1 MQLQQ
6 EILHRNEDP
15 MIVKFI
21 EKRATG
27 IVPLQLS
34 RYAIGCVMRG
44 TLCIYDGDKR
54 RVVNRGELFFLG
66 FGRHYMESVPENGLP
81 FEQILIYYTP
91 QELQRV
97 LVHLNINYGVAIED
111 KHSCSNCQSGAC
123 VVVGSNTAL
132 HNYFQHLNNDL
143 REQGFHRNEAGENIK
158 MTELFYLLMSHEE
171 GCLRHR
177 ILSSMDREQ
186 ENFELVIHQHIFQPI
201 SIEEL
206 ASKTNRSLTAFK
218 KEFRRHFDIPP
229 HKWFVSQRL
238 IQSRLLLL
246 STSKSISEIGIECA
260 FPNTSHFIKLFKRAY
275 RMTPASYRQSLQML
289 GENEPKEPQSRCVGE
304 E

>member
-15 MIVKFI
+15 MIVKFV

-34 RYAIGCVMRG
+34 RYAVGCVMRG

-66 FGRHYMESVPENGLP
+66 IGRHYMESVPENGQP
-81 FEQILIYYTP
+81 YEQILIYYTP

-97 LVHLNINYGVAIED
+97 LVHLNINYGVTIED
-111 KHSCSNCQSGAC
+111 KHSCANCQSGSC
-123 VVVGSNTAL
+123 VVTTGNTAL
-132 HNYFQHLNNDL
+132 QNFFQHLNNDL
-143 REQGFHRNEAGENIK
+143 REQTFHRNEAGENIK
-158 MTELFYLLMSHEE
+158 MTELIYLLMTHDE

-186 ENFELVIHQHIFQPI
+186 ENFQLIIHQHIFKPI

-218 KEFRRHFDIPP
+218 KEFRRHFNTPP

-238 IQSRLLLL
+238 TQSRLLLL
-246 STSKSISEIGIECA
+246 STSKSISEIGNECA

-275 RMTPASYRQSLQML
+275 RMTPASYRQSHLSLPESEEPIMVQKRVG
-289 GENEPKEPQSRCVGE
+289 GE
-304 E
+304 

>member
-1 MQLQQ
+1 MQLHQ
-6 EILHRNEDP
+6 EILHQNEDP

-21 EKRATG
+21 EKSATG

-54 RVVNRGELFFLG
+54 RAVNRGELFFLG
-66 FGRHYMESVPENGLP
+66 IGRHYMESVPENGQP
-81 FEQILIYYTP
+81 YEQILIYYTP

-97 LVHLNINYGVAIED
+97 LVHLNINYGVTIEN
-111 KHSCSNCQSGAC
+111 KHSCANCQSGSC
-123 VVVGSNTAL
+123 VVAAGNTAL
-132 HNYFQHLNNDL
+132 QNFFQHLNSDL
-143 REQGFHRNEAGENIK
+143 REQTFRRNEAGENIK
-158 MTELFYLLMSHEE
+158 MTELIYLLMTHDE
-171 GCLRHR
+171 GCLKHR

-186 ENFELVIHQHIFQPI
+186 ENFELIIHQHIFLPI

-218 KEFRRHFDIPP
+218 KEFRRHFNTPP
-229 HKWFVSQRL
+229 HKWFVAQRL
-238 IQSRLLLL
+238 TQSRLLLL
-246 STSKSISEIGIECA
+246 STSKSISEIGNECA

-275 RMTPASYRQSLQML
+275 RMTPASYRQSHLSL
-289 GENEPKEPQSRCVGE
+289 LESKEPLMAQKRMGGE
-304 E
+304 